1 MFGLGV
7 PELITILVIALL
19 VFGAGK
25 LPDIMG
31 SIGKGIREL
40 KKSTEESSKEK
51 VTPGQ
56 EAEEKEPPGQAP

>member
-1 MFGLGV
+1 MFGLGM
-7 PELITILVIALL
+7 PELVIILVIALL

-25 LPDIMG
+25 LPDVMG

-40 KKSTEESSKEK
+40 KKSAEEPPKDK

-56 EAEEKEPPGQAP
+56 EAEKKEPPGEIS